1 MLYTIKN
8 HLRTEWGVALSPGT
22 SLTRDG
28 QETIRSEYQHLLPA
42 GLKGYEHRGLALTLE
57 LATFIEKFI
66 SVGVK
71 KYATRLMLDKMI
83 LTYPSGNGFTTRPPE
98 L

>member
-28 QETIRSEYQHLLPA
+28 QETIRSEYQDLLPP
-42 GLKGYEHRGLALTLE
+42 GLKGYEHRGLGLTLE
-57 LATFIEKFI
+57 LSTFIEKFI
-66 SVGVK
+66 SIGVK
-71 KYATRLMLDKMI
+71 KYVSPRSSLLSIGSDF
-83 LTYPSGNGFTTRPPE
+83 S
-98 L
+98 

>member
-28 QETIRSEYQHLLPA
+28 QETIRSEYQDLLPS
-42 GLKGYEHRGLALTLE
+42 GLKGYEHRGLGLTLE

-66 SVGVK
+66 SIGVK
-71 KYATRLMLDKMI
+71 KYVTL
-83 LTYPSGNGFTTRPPE
+83 
-98 L
+98 